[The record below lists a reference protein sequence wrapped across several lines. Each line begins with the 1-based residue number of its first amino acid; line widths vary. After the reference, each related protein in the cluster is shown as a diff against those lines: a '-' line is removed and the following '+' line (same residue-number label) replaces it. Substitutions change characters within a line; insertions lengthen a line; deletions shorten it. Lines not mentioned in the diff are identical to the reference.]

1 MKGVVLKM
9 KEIYPKSCTVL
20 LKLLYRKWEENH
32 QDFIY
37 IPKSALMK
45 EFSQKKPN
53 IDDCLQILLDLYYIS
68 SRTMKLDDP
77 SIIPDSH
84 YSITSDGIEYIKSL

>member
-1 MKGVVLKM
+1 M
-9 KEIYPKSCTVL
+9 ISIQKSCTVL
-20 LKLLYRKWEENH
+20 LKLLYDKWEENH

-45 EFSQKKPN
+45 EFNKKN
-53 IDDCLQILLDLYYIS
+53 SKLDECLQVLLDLYYIS

-84 YSITSDGIEYIKSL
+84 YSITSDGIEYVRSI